1 MATNKAG
8 GVQGEGDYVSAKKF
22 DDEER
27 SFVESG
33 RVAKKAREAADALD
47 GPEGAEL
54 ERARKASAQGKSLP
68 KGRRRSPRARQG
80 RERRPYRA
88 QSGQGAGRNV
98 SGQRSGL
105 DLARRRLAREPLH
118 RRRAPSKARRTAA
131 GAGRP

>member
-47 GPEGAEL
+47 GPEGPEL
-54 ERARKASAQGKSLP
+54 ERARKAAVQGKSLP
-68 KGRRRSPRARQG
+68 KG
-80 RERRPYRA
+80 
-88 QSGQGAGRNV
+88 
-98 SGQRSGL
+98 
-105 DLARRRLAREPLH
+105 
-118 RRRAPSKARRTAA
+118 A
-131 GAGRP
+131 GAGPDQVKDESDAHTERNLDQGLEETFPASDPVSISPGAD